1 MPDEN
6 VFDLPQP
13 VDREAPFQ
21 LLVLQRLDQIGETLA
36 QIHEMVSPPEKAE
49 EGEGLVEVVAR
60 MAQAM
65 EQQGAALET
74 ISAQLGRLEASTFSA
89 PAGR

>member
-1 MPDEN
+1 MLASTHN
-6 VFDLPQP
+6 H
-13 VDREAPFQ
+13 
-21 LLVLQRLDQIGETLA
+21 LA
-36 QIHEMVSPPEKAE
+36 QIHQMVSPPDKAE

-60 MAQAM
+60 MTQAM

-89 PAGR
+89 PAAR

>member
-1 MPDEN
+1 
-6 VFDLPQP
+6 
-13 VDREAPFQ
+13 
-21 LLVLQRLDQIGETLA
+21 
-36 QIHEMVSPPEKAE
+36 MVSPPDKAE

-89 PAGR
+89 PAAR